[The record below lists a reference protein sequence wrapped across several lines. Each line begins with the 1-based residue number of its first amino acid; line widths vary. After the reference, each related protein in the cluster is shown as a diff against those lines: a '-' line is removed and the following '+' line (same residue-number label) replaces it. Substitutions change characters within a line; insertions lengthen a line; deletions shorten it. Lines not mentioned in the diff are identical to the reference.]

1 MKVKWNKQSSS
12 THTLNGG
19 GPQGGLLGILEYLS
33 QTNDNTDFL
42 DEKDRFKFIDDLS
55 ILEIINLIS
64 QGLASHNFK
73 FQVASDINT
82 EHNQYLPVSNIN
94 SQKYLDNL
102 SIWTKANLMKLNAD
116 KSKFMVVNFTENYKF
131 NTRLSLENKILEE
144 VIETR
149 LLGVVI
155 NNKLTWNSNTED
167 TVKKAYKRMMILHN
181 LFKFGLPMDEMVNIY
196 ILYIRSI
203 LETSAVVWHSSLT
216 KKERNEIER
225 VQKVALKII
234 LGSDYEDYNAALEIA
249 GLSTLDDRRK
259 GLCKQFAKNCIKNPK
274 MYRLFP
280 LNKITK
286 NTRNPEKY
294 LVTPANTDRLA
305 RSAIPY
311 MQRLLNEK

>member
-1 MKVKWNKQSSS
+1 MK
-12 THTLNGG
+12 
-19 GPQGGLLGILEYLS
+19 
-33 QTNDNTDFL
+33 
-42 DEKDRFKFIDDLS
+42 
-55 ILEIINLIS
+55 
-64 QGLASHNFK
+64 
-73 FQVASDINT
+73 
-82 EHNQYLPVSNIN
+82 SN
-94 SQKYLDNL
+94 
-102 SIWTKANLMKLNAD
+102 AE

-155 NNKLTWNSNTED
+155 NNKLTWNSNTEAI
-167 TVKKAYKRMMILHN
+167 VKKAYKRMMILHN

-294 LVTPANTDRLA
+294 T
-305 RSAIPY
+305 SKY
-311 MQRLLNEK
+311 

>member
-1 MKVKWNKQSSS
+1 MQ
-12 THTLNGG
+12 
-19 GPQGGLLGILEYLS
+19 
-33 QTNDNTDFL
+33 
-42 DEKDRFKFIDDLS
+42 
-55 ILEIINLIS
+55 
-64 QGLASHNFK
+64 
-73 FQVASDINT
+73 
-82 EHNQYLPVSNIN
+82 
-94 SQKYLDNL
+94 
-102 SIWTKANLMKLNAD
+102 
-116 KSKFMVVNFTENYKF
+116 
-131 NTRLSLENKILEE
+131 
-144 VIETR
+144 
-149 LLGVVI
+149 
-155 NNKLTWNSNTED
+155 
-167 TVKKAYKRMMILHN
+167 
-181 LFKFGLPMDEMVNIY
+181 
-196 ILYIRSI
+196 
-203 LETSAVVWHSSLT
+203 
-216 KKERNEIER
+216 KERNEIER